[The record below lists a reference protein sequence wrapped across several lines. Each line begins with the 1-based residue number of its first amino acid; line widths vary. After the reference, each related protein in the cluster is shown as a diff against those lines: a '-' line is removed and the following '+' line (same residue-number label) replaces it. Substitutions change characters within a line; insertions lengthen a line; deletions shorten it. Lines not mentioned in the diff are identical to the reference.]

1 VNEIV
6 ILGGPNGAGKTT
18 AARVLLREFLDLHTF
33 VNADELARG
42 INSPTSDLTGF
53 AAGRLM
59 LQRMR
64 ELIETEAALRS
75 RRHVPANP
83 MRNCFRSAGRWAGES
98 L

>member
-1 VNEIV
+1 MGRWLRSRRTGNYSRRKGEDRVNEIV

-53 AAGRLM
+53 AAGCC
-59 LQRMR
+59 
-64 ELIETEAALRS
+64 S
-75 RRHVPANP
+75 G
-83 MRNCFRSAGRWAGES
+83 CES
-98 L
+98 